1 MKADEKSQRGAG
13 RQRIRVYA
21 TPHLMN
27 RLALLRHHGQPD
39 ESGARPA
46 SAAVKDAIL
55 LAAVWCETH
64 PGRTLE
70 SAIREWRQELVRV
83 PRPNR

>member
-1 MKADEKSQRGAG
+1 MKGAERSAA

-27 RLALLRHHGQPD
+27 RLALLRRHGQPD
-39 ESGARPA
+39 ESGERPA

-70 SAIREWRQELVRV
+70 SAIREWRQDLARA
-83 PRPNR
+83 PRPPR